1 MFSTHVL
8 LYCARFFTA
17 DQNPHVRSSWS
28 RKKKELRTRWN
39 RWLINTGYI
48 RIDPRDGSRRGG
60 ERDARM
66 RRSYDTLENDAG
78 ETRFKKLQRLSQERI
93 KRKIHSFQLNFLHG
107 SSFLF
112 YCPMWKKKSKKKKK
126 GKMNHARSST
136 KENRPKLEINDGKTW
151 RVVTYTYVA
160 YYMFTCLI
168 IANRAWL

>member
-60 ERDARM
+60 
-66 RRSYDTLENDAG
+66 G
-78 ETRFKKLQRLSQERI
+78 ETRACVARTTRSRMTPERPGLKNCSASPKRELKERSILFSWISYTVHLFSFIVQCERKKVRR
-93 KRKIHSFQLNFLHG
+93 
-107 SSFLF
+107 
-112 YCPMWKKKSKKKKK
+112 KKKERWI
-126 GKMNHARSST
+126 MQ
-136 KENRPKLEINDGKTW
+136 E
-151 RVVTYTYVA
+151 V
-160 YYMFTCLI
+160 
-168 IANRAWL
+168 